1 MRKQTFRSFSGKS
14 FHDFQKEY
22 AVQVH
27 SEIESK
33 GKEYVL
39 SVDEDEYKKY
49 LKDKYYLEPLKIII
63 DSEDIL
69 VPTKVKINRQDPYRG
84 NTYQIEA
91 YECTIKYYFEGAPI
105 LFALKSNP
113 WTMTSY
119 EISVNSNDN
128 TVSFSFMIDKQDPDL
143 FNREKNEA
151 YKSAFTNLS
160 NLNAE
165 VEKWNNSVNG
175 IVDGAFQRIKQ
186 KLMSENSFFEAIK
199 AKVDPNTK
207 SVFTAPTIK
216 KKIIPQPIAL
226 KKEFS
231 TQPTMSHEMYEDTLT
246 VLYDYSRS
254 MERKPSMYEGKDEES
269 IRDLLISM
277 LETRYVGT
285 TATGETYNKNG
296 KTDILLKYEDGS
308 NLFVG
313 ECKWWNGENE
323 FNAAINQLFDR
334 YLTWR
339 DSKTA
344 LLFFV
349 KNKEISAVCDKI
361 NEAAQKHL
369 YFKRFVISKGEG
381 RYSYI
386 FHLPGDPE
394 NEVFLEIMAFHFL
407 NITTKTD

>member
-1 MRKQTFRSFSGKS
+1 
-14 FHDFQKEY
+14 
-22 AVQVH
+22 
-27 SEIESK
+27 
-33 GKEYVL
+33 
-39 SVDEDEYKKY
+39 
-49 LKDKYYLEPLKIII
+49 
-63 DSEDIL
+63 
-69 VPTKVKINRQDPYRG
+69 
-84 NTYQIEA
+84 
-91 YECTIKYYFEGAPI
+91 
-105 LFALKSNP
+105 
-113 WTMTSY
+113 
-119 EISVNSNDN
+119 
-128 TVSFSFMIDKQDPDL
+128 MIDKQDPDL

-175 IVDGAFQRIKQ
+175 LVDGTFQRIKQ

-199 AKVDPNTK
+199 VKVDPNTK

-216 KKIIPQPIAL
+216 RKIIPQPTAS

-231 TQPTMSHEMYEDTLT
+231 SEPTMSMEMYQDTLT

-254 MERKPSMYEGKDEES
+254 MERKTSMYEGKDEES

-285 TATGETYNKNG
+285 TATGETYNKKG
-296 KTDILLKYEDGS
+296 KTDILLKHEDGS

-313 ECKWWNGENE
+313 ECKWWKGESE
-323 FNAAINQLFDR
+323 FNAAINQLFDN

-349 KNKEISAVCDKI
+349 KNKEISKVCEKI
-361 NEAAQKHL
+361 VLEAKKHK
-369 YFKRFVISKGEG
+369 YYKSYTNSKGDG
-381 RYSYI
+381 RYSFK
-386 FHLPGDPE
+386 FHLPGDE
-394 NEVFLEIMAFHFL
+394 NKEIFLEIMAFHFCEH
-407 NITTKTD
+407 

>member
-22 AVQVH
+22 AIQVH

-39 SVDEDEYKKY
+39 CVDEEEYKKY

-69 VPTKVKINRQDPYRG
+69 EPIKVKINRQDPYRG

-113 WTMTSY
+113 WAMTSY
-119 EISVNSNDN
+119 EISVNSNDSS
-128 TVSFSFMIDKQDPDL
+128 VSFSFMIDKQDPNL

-175 IVDGAFQRIKQ
+175 LVDGTFQRIKQ

-207 SVFTAPTIK
+207 SVFTAPTIQK
-216 KKIIPQPIAL
+216 KSIPQPTAP
-226 KKEFS
+226 KKQF
-231 TQPTMSHEMYEDTLT
+231 TTVPTWPMELYEDTLT
-246 VLYDYSRS
+246 VLYQQGRS
-254 MERKPSMYEGKDEES
+254 MEQKPSTYRDRDEED
-269 IRDLLISM
+269 IRDYLITL
-277 LETRYVGT
+277 LETRY
-285 TATGETYNKNG
+285 TATTVSGETFNKKG
-296 KTDILLKYEDGS
+296 KTDILIKYQDGS

-349 KNKEISAVCDKI
+349 KNKEISAVCNKI
-361 NEAAQKHL
+361 KEAAQKHP
-369 YFKRFVISKGEG
+369 YFKKFVISKGEG
-381 RYSYI
+381 RYSFI
-386 FHLPGDPE
+386 FHLPGDPKK
-394 NEVFLEIMAFHFL
+394 EVFLEIMAFHFL
-407 NITTKTD
+407 DIK